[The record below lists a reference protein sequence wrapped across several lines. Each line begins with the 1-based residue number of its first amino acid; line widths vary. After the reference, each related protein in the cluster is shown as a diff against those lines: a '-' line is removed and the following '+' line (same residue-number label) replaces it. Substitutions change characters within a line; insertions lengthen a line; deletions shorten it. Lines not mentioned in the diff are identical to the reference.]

1 MRRLRVLCVL
11 LPGLVAGCGDGP
23 ASPEVQTAVAGLFRP
38 GARLQVGEVLAVT
51 GGEAQ
56 AIALEG
62 GADGSEYLLVPFNA
76 SDSSARNLVVEVTG
90 GNVRAPSASA
100 SAAAALYARSMGL
113 ADPGAPEPDGAFHRR
128 LREREI
134 RELTRL
140 IPSVRESRAQR
151 ALPSFG
157 RAQVVPRVG
166 DTLTLNASQE
176 ACQRPDLRRARVA
189 AVTERA
195 IVAEDVANP
204 PGGFSPEEFRS
215 VGVTFD
221 TLIYPVDTR
230 NFGAPEDID
239 DNDRV
244 IILYTRVVNEL
255 TPPNSESFV
264 GGFFFG
270 RDLFPRQ
277 SCATSNVG
285 EIFYLLAPDPTGA
298 VNGNVRTRDF
308 VLRRTLATVAHEF
321 QHLINASRRL
331 YVNKASRMEEVWL
344 NEALSHVAEELQFY
358 AVTPLEPRQ
367 NIDVEA
373 LRSSPR
379 IVEAFNTYQI
389 SNFGR
394 YTGYLENPDAESL
407 LGVDNIPTRGAS
419 WAFLRYAADQEP
431 GPDEAFFFRLV
442 NSTTS
447 GVQNLSAVL
456 GANAIDFMQTWTV
469 SVYTDDAVRGIGPR
483 YQQPSWNFR
492 SIVPL
497 LNEGRF
503 PLEVIPLSDTQTT
516 LTLKGGGAAF
526 LRFGVAPGQ
535 RAAISVLSGGAVP
548 PERLRVS
555 VVRLQ

>member
-1 MRRLRVLCVL
+1 
-11 LPGLVAGCGDGP
+11 
-23 ASPEVQTAVAGLFRP
+23 
-38 GARLQVGEVLAVT
+38 
-51 GGEAQ
+51 
-56 AIALEG
+56 
-62 GADGSEYLLVPFNA
+62 
-76 SDSSARNLVVEVTG
+76 EVTG
-90 GNVRAPSASA
+90 GTVRAPSGPAGP
-100 SAAAALYARSMGL
+100 AAALYARSLGL
-113 ADPGAPEPDGAFHRR
+113 ADPGAPEPDQAFHRR
-128 LREREI
+128 LREWEV
-134 RELTRL
+134 RELPPL
-140 IPSVRESRAQR
+140 IPAVRDFRARR
-151 ALPSFG
+151 ALPSFQRG
-157 RAQVVPRVG
+157 QVVPRVG

-204 PGGFSPEEFRS
+204 PGGFSAEEYRS

-230 NFGAPEDID
+230 NFCAPADID
-239 DNDRV
+239 DNGRV
-244 IILYTRVVNEL
+244 IILYTRVVNAL

-270 RDLFPRQ
+270 RDLVPRQ

-308 VLRRTLATVAHEF
+308 VLRRTLGTVAHEF

-331 YVNKASRMEEVWL
+331 YVNNASRMEEVWL
-344 NEALSHVAEELQFY
+344 NEGLSHIAEELQFY

-394 YTGYLENPDAESL
+394 YGRYLENPDEESL
-407 LGVDNIPTRGAS
+407 LGVDNLPTRGAA
-419 WAFLRYAADQEP
+419 WAFVRYAADQEP
-431 GPDEAFFFRLV
+431 GPDETFFFRLV

-456 GANAIDFMQTWTV
+456 GTNAIDFMQTWTV
-469 SVYTDDAVRGIGPR
+469 SVYTDDAVPGIGPR

-497 LNEGRF
+497 LYEGRF

-555 VVRLQ
+555 VVRLR